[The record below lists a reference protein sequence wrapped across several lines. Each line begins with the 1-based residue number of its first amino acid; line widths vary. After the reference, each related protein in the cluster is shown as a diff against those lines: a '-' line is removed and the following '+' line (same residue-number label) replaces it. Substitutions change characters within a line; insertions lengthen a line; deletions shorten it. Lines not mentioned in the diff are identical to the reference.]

1 MSDNKGIQQEVDLPY
16 PDFDVLYDKIH
27 ISGDVKTRLIS
38 QIILEF
44 KVRKKISIQEIPL
57 HGIILLYGPPGT
69 GKTSLAKGVASKAAQ
84 ILKAKIKYIEAEP
97 HAMTSAALGKSQ
109 KEVYKFLHE
118 QVSERA
124 EQGPLI
130 VLLDEVETLAGN
142 RSKMSMEANPIDV
155 HRATDALLAGLDTLA
170 SKYKNLLFIATTNFE
185 GAVDPAFISRADLVE
200 YIGNPDKE
208 ACLVILKDTLETLSK
223 QWPNVKKIIDEPGFQ
238 TVAYSLEGI
247 DGRRIR
253 KLVLYA
259 CTFDKEVAL
268 DMNKLKL
275 SHIKKAIKLAKE
287 NKL

>member
-1 MSDNKGIQQEVDLPY
+1 MSEKGILQEVQLPY
-16 PDFDVLYDKIH
+16 GDFDKLYDNIH
-27 ISGDVKTRLIS
+27 VSGDIKTRLIS

-44 KVRKKISIQEIPL
+44 TVRDKISVEEIPL
-57 HGIILLYGPPGT
+57 HGIILLHGPPGT
-69 GKTSLAKGVASKAAQ
+69 GKTSLAKGIASKAVS
-84 ILKAKIKYIEAEP
+84 ILRSKIKFIEAEP
-97 HAMTSAALGKSQ
+97 HSLTSAALGKSQ
-109 KEVYKFLHE
+109 KEVYNFLHN

-142 RSKMSMEANPIDV
+142 RFQMSMEANPIDV

-200 YIGNPDKE
+200 YIGLPDKK
-208 ACLVILKDTLETLSK
+208 ACTIILKDTLEILGRH
-223 QWPNVKKIIDEPGFQ
+223 WPGVKKIIAETEFEK
-238 TVAYSLEGI
+238 VAHSLVGM

-259 CTFDKEVAL
+259 CTFDKDVAI
-268 DMNKLKL
+268 DINKLKL
-275 SHIKKAIKLAKE
+275 SHIKKAIEIGKE
-287 NKL
+287 KKI

>member
-1 MSDNKGIQQEVDLPY
+1 MSEKGIQQEVVLPF
-16 PDFDVLYDKIH
+16 PSFDILYEKIH
-27 ISGDVKTRLIS
+27 LSGDIKSRLIA
-38 QIILEF
+38 QIVLEF
-44 KVRKKISIQEIPL
+44 KVRSKISVEELPL

-69 GKTSLAKGVASKAAQ
+69 GKTSLAKGIASKAAH
-84 ILKAKIKYIEAEP
+84 ILGVKIHYLEAEP
-97 HAMTSAALGKSQ
+97 HSMTSATLGKSQ
-109 KEVYKFLHE
+109 KEIYKFLHE

-155 HRATDALLAGLDTLA
+155 HRATDALLAGLDTLS

-185 GAVDPAFISRADLVE
+185 GSVDPAFISRADLIE

-208 ACLVILKDTLETLSK
+208 ACLTILTDTIETLSK
-223 QWPNVKKIIDEPGFQ
+223 EWPKIKKLIDEPEFEK
-238 TVAYSLEGI
+238 VAHSLYGL

-259 CTFDKEVAL
+259 CTFDKDVAL
-268 DMNKLKL
+268 DLNKLKL
-275 SHIKKAIKLAKE
+275 SHIKKAIKFAKE
-287 NKL
+287 KKL